1 MPVDA
6 LKGKALNVLIDDYLE
21 EGVRDAN
28 DLTAQAE
35 ELAYI
40 SEMANRREARLSP
53 EERKAVWNMITY
65 IREKLQGIENVCP
78 NPGLPQRGFHYS
90 PAISHA

>member
-21 EGVRDAN
+21 NGVRDER
-28 DLTAQAE
+28 LELQAE

-40 SEMANRREARLSP
+40 SEMANRRETRLSP
-53 EERKAVWNMITY
+53 EERKAVWNMIKY
-65 IREKLQGIENVCP
+65 IREKLQGIENVDP
-78 NPGLPQRGFHYS
+78 NKGLPQRGFHYS
-90 PAISHA
+90 PALSHA